1 MMDKFIFN
9 EDLKR
14 IFNCLTNKLSL
25 SQYILK
31 DFISDVKIINEAKRK
46 EKLSE
51 NNNTQNNKSNKT
63 INDSSQTLVQANIL
77 GNKSSYN
84 TIPINQVNT
93 SFLFLNS
100 SINSLI
106 MEKLEGLIIECKWKK
121 RYILLLKLSKIN
133 TLGNF
138 NNYIE
143 IECIEMNHYENP
155 FKLEISFYWDSSF
168 LQTILLIKFSSKD
181 KIINEIIN
189 REFNTKDRKKIY
201 NNICNWLKEDLTNV
215 ENSVTTIV
223 FANMKEVA
231 LYLSDTRKIV
241 EYPPRKFNAR
251 FEIFTSPLMIIGRN
265 CMVFDK
271 ETNVLR
277 EEVIFSGYYIDKKGN
292 CEIRWE
298 IKKDHEL
305 FCIVRIN
312 IIYLEENM
320 SLIFF
325 KTIYQT
331 YVSVQF
337 LYDINER
344 KKKFLQDTF
353 DYFNKRNK
361 NENFYYIT
369 PKYSE
374 MKLRIGIKNNEK
386 KTKDSQKD
394 LSVFIQNDNMM
405 NNLDIDFEKKQ
416 YNSFLDNSN
425 FGNKVEENLFTDTI
439 QNISEI
445 SKIQSGFL
453 QGIEEE
459 N

>member
-1 MMDKFIFN
+1 MIEKFIFN

-14 IFNCLTNKLSL
+14 IFDCVTNKLVL

-31 DFISDVKIINEAKRK
+31 DFISDVKVINEIKKK
-46 EKLSE
+46 EKSSE
-51 NNNTQNNKSNKT
+51 SNNTQNNKSNK
-63 INDSSQTLVQANIL
+63 ILNDSSQNIVQASIL
-77 GNKSSYN
+77 GNKSSYI

-100 SINSLI
+100 SIKSLI
-106 MEKLEGLIIECKWKK
+106 MEKLEGLIFECKWKK
-121 RYILLLKLSKIN
+121 KYILLLKISKIIFS
-133 TLGNF
+133 GNF
-138 NNYIE
+138 YNHIE
-143 IECIEMNHYENP
+143 IECIEMKHYENP
-155 FKLEISFYWDSSF
+155 FKLELSFYWDSTS

-201 NNICNWLKEDLTNV
+201 NNICNWLKDDLTNV
-215 ENSVTTIV
+215 ENSATIIL

-231 LYLSDTRKIV
+231 SYLSDTRIILK
-241 EYPPRKFNAR
+241 YAPRQFKTR
-251 FEIFTSPLMIIGRN
+251 YEMYTSPLMNIGKN
-265 CMVFDK
+265 CLVYDK
-271 ETNVLR
+271 ETNELK
-277 EEVIFSGYYIDKKGN
+277 EELIFSGYYIDKKGS

-298 IKKDHEL
+298 HKMDGKI
-305 FCIVRIN
+305 FCIFRIS

-320 SLIFF
+320 SLILL
-325 KTIYQT
+325 KNIYQS
-331 YVSVQF
+331 YVTAQF

-344 KKKFLQDTF
+344 KKRFFQDTF
-353 DYFNKRNK
+353 NYFNKK
-361 NENFYYIT
+361 NRIEDNYCT
-369 PKYSE
+369 PKGSD

-386 KTKDSQKD
+386 KTSQKD
-394 LSVFIQNDNMM
+394 LSVYFQNDNMM
-405 NNLDIDFEKKQ
+405 NNLDINFEKEQ
-416 YNSFLDNSN
+416 YNSFLDNSS
-425 FGNKVEENLFTDTI
+425 FGNKDGENLFTDTI